1 MEEFLANLIVLN
13 LGSSKSLFRKLYRVF
28 FMLNN
33 SEIFIGAVYKTVIKC
48 GKDGVW
54 KRNPDRR
61 DELRKPKPG
70 AQHKPGLVGEQE

>member
-1 MEEFLANLIVLN
+1 
-13 LGSSKSLFRKLYRVF
+13 
-28 FMLNN
+28 MLNN
-33 SEIFIGAVYKTVIKC
+33 SEIFIGAVYKTVMKC